1 MNDLEQLKK
10 KLQDA
15 FKDWEEN
22 LYNKSTQKK
31 AERREEF
38 TTASFT
44 KVKPLYTPID
54 INLIEEINYHWVE

>member
-15 FKDWEEN
+15 FKNWEEN
-22 LYNKSTQKK
+22 FYNKSILKK
-31 AERREEF
+31 AERQEEF

-44 KVKPLYTPID
+44 KVKSLYTPLD
-54 INLIEEINYHWVE
+54 INNE